1 MEEERYPH
9 PHYPA
14 ETMSLG
20 AYLDHIHQHLITIE
34 NNQQRILN
42 KMATFDED
50 LQTEIAKVRDLAAI
64 GESAIA
70 LLGTLSGLIA
80 NLPADQA
87 AINDL
92 SAFVD
97 SKKNE
102 WADAIVA
109 NTPGTV
115 TPTPE
120 PTPAPDPAPTPE
132 PTSDPTPA
140 PEPAPVDAPPADV
153 PVDPAPTA

>member
-14 ETMSLG
+14 QTMSLG

-34 NNQQRILN
+34 NQQKEILH

-50 LQTEIAKVRDLAAI
+50 VKAEIAAVREMAAI

-92 SAFVD
+92 SAFVEA
-97 SKKNE
+97 KKNE

-115 TPTPE
+115 TP
-120 PTPAPDPAPTPE
+120 
-132 PTSDPTPA
+132 
-140 PEPAPVDAPPADV
+140 APVDTPPVDNPPV
-153 PVDPAPTA
+153 VTEPTDTPVDPSAPTA